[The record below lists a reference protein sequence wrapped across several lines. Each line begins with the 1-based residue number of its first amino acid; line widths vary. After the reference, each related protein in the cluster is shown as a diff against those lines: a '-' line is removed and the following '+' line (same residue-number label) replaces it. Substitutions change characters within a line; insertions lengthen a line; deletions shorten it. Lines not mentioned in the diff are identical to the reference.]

1 MQKDKRAGIMK
12 KSQNQTPMESTAATV
27 EPEKTCNSFIVMEAL
42 QTGKENAISAKE
54 LCDRLGFSSPREL
67 QYQICSE
74 RQAGAVILSTC
85 QDGGGYFLP
94 ENDQEVKQFI
104 RTLENR
110 AKNTFAALRSARGLL
125 RQQEVTEDEQSSAGG
140 WLYPDSQ

>member
-1 MQKDKRAGIMK
+1 MQKEKCAGIMK
-12 KSQNQTPMESTAATV
+12 KSQNKTPMESTAATV

-42 QTGKENAISAKE
+42 QTGKENAISAHD
-54 LCDRLGFSSPREL
+54 LCTYLGFDSIRCLQKEIERE
-67 QYQICSE
+67 
-74 RQAGAVILSTC
+74 RKAGAVILSTC
-85 QDGGGYFLP
+85 QDGGGYFIP
-94 ENDQEVKQFI
+94 ENNQEVRQFI

-140 WLYPDSQ
+140 RLYPDSQ